1 MSDAVPIIRQEGE
14 GEQLWWAGGG
24 VFTMKASAAETHEAL
39 MMSEFRSEGG
49 KMTPLHLHPDEDEG
63 FYVLEGEV
71 VVHLAGEEHRVGEG
85 GIFIAP
91 RGTAHAF
98 MVTSDTARLLTWQ
111 VPGTGEASFYR
122 PLLEPIQSPEDISR
136 PPDWE
141 RLREV
146 AEHSPAIEIL
156 GPPPFEAIP
165 EDRVGSAS

>member
-1 MSDAVPIIRQEGE
+1 
-14 GEQLWWAGGG
+14 
-24 VFTMKASAAETHEAL
+24 
-39 MMSEFRSEGG
+39 
-49 KMTPLHLHPDEDEG
+49 MTPLHLHPDEDEG

-85 GIFIAP
+85 GIFIATH
-91 RGTAHAF
+91 GTAHAF

-122 PLLEPIQSPEDISR
+122 EASDPAGADAGESH

-146 AEHSPAIEIL
+146 AARSDSIELL
-156 GPPPFEAIP
+156 GPAPF
-165 EDRVGSAS
+165 DVRASFPAERA